1 MLEKLDCKV
10 TIACDGARLSL
21 LRREFPHLEYLL
33 LPGYNITYSNNKRL
47 LSLKILLQSPKIL
60 QKIKNEKQW
69 LERILKEKQI
79 DAVISDN
86 RYGLFSEKVPCV
98 FITHQLQIQAPF
110 GWLQQLLQKINYRY
124 INRFTECWVP
134 DFEGN
139 QNIAGILSHPQKMP
153 SVPVKYLGLL
163 SRLEQFNDRS
173 KRNNWLIL
181 LSGPEPQRTILEK
194 KIYKLLPFIPGKIL
208 FAKGKPG
215 NTKKEQTVE
224 NCTIVNHLAGDEMQK
239 AFEESEF
246 IISRSGYTT
255 VMELLSMQKK
265 ALIIPTPGQTEQ
277 EYLARHLMQQRWC
290 YTCNQED
297 DLEEHIKKA
306 TAFNYKLP
314 TLAPHKLE
322 QVIKS
327 FIEKNLSGKG

>member
-1 MLEKLDCKV
+1 MLEQLNYKV

-21 LRREFPHLEYLL
+21 LQKEFPHLNFLF

-60 QKIKNEKQW
+60 QKIRAEKQW
-69 LERILKEKQI
+69 LRQIIEEKKI

-86 RYGLFSEKVPCV
+86 RYGLFSKKVPCI

-110 GWLQQLLQKINYRY
+110 KWLEQLIQKINYSY

-134 DFEGN
+134 DLEGN
-139 QNIAGILSHPQKMP
+139 LNIAGALSHPIKLP
-153 SVPVKYLGLL
+153 SVRVKYLGVL
-163 SRLEQFNDRS
+163 SRMEYVS
-173 KRNNWLIL
+173 HTSIKNNWLIL

-194 KIYKLLPFIPGKIL
+194 KIYSSLPFIRGKIL

-215 NTKKEQTVE
+215 NTEAEQVVE
-224 NCTIVNHLAGDEMQK
+224 NCIIVNHLPGNEMQK

-265 ALIIPTPGQTEQ
+265 ALLIPTPGQTEQ
-277 EYLARHLMQQRWC
+277 EYLAGHLMQQGWC
-290 YTCNQED
+290 YTCNQDD
-297 DLEEHIKKA
+297 DLVEHIKKA
-306 TAFNYKLP
+306 STFNFKLP
-314 TLAPHKLE
+314 KLAPHKLE

-327 FIEKNLSGKG
+327 FVEENLSGQ